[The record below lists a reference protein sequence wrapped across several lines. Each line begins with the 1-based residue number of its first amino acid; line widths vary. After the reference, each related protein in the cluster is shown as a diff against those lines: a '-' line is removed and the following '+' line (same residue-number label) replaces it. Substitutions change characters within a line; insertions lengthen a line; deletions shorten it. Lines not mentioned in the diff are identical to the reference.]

1 MPNHVHLIAV
11 PDSQERLLDE
21 DSALL
26 RDRERT
32 RRPLVSAGFVERLEK
47 LLNCVLSY
55 KSAVAQGKLFIRT
68 ESKVYCITSEEYVIE
83 NSFILNLKQ

>member
-32 RRPLVSAGFVERLEK
+32 RQPLVSAGFVERLEK

-55 KSAVAQGKLFIRT
+55 KNAVAQGKLFIRT
-68 ESKVYCITSEEYVIE
+68 VSKVYCITNEKYVIE
-83 NSFILNLKQ
+83 NSFI